1 MHDGDSVK
9 SYPVCIVV
17 YKTQRPA
24 FVLIGE
30 NIQLYTV
37 ILKTVFFSKVSH
49 LPL

>member
-1 MHDGDSVK
+1 MHDGGSVK
-9 SYPVCIVV
+9 SYPACIVV

-24 FVLIGE
+24 FILIGE
-30 NIQLYTV
+30 NIQPYTM